1 VFRSLVAYR
10 ARLASERG
18 YRYLQV
24 DASAASRPILVRL
37 GFTELATTTP
47 FRHPGH
53 LSGPQP
59 VAPGVVRRGTKGYD
73 EGMAHPGEPATD
85 VSVRQFVA
93 DSGAV
98 TRGLRQGRT
107 YTLTLNG
114 EPLAKMIPIRRRRA
128 VPKEEVL
135 AIFATAPA
143 IDAEELRADLD
154 EAVSQELRD
163 PYEGTGL

>member
-1 VFRSLVAYR
+1 MTLP
-10 ARLASERG
+10 SE
-18 YRYLQV
+18 Q
-24 DASAASRPILVRL
+24 AN
-37 GFTELATTTP
+37 
-47 FRHPGH
+47 
-53 LSGPQP
+53 
-59 VAPGVVRRGTKGYD
+59 
-73 EGMAHPGEPATD
+73 D

-135 AIFATAPA
+135 AIFATAPVV
-143 IDAEELRADLD
+143 DADELRADLD
-154 EAVSQELRD
+154 EAVSQNLRD

>member
-1 VFRSLVAYR
+1 MVDHYTASIDV
-10 ARLASERG
+10 RLIWLQAWTEGLALSAEASDGWE
-18 YRYLQV
+18 
-24 DASAASRPILVRL
+24 SAAIS
-37 GFTELATTTP
+37 T
-47 FRHPGH
+47 
-53 LSGPQP
+53 
-59 VAPGVVRRGTKGYD
+59 VVQRGTLGYS
-73 EGMAHPGEPATD
+73 GIVAHPGERSTD

-114 EPLAKMIPIRRRRA
+114 EPLAKMIPIQRRRA

-143 IDAEELRADLD
+143 IDAGGLRADLD
-154 EAVSQELRD
+154 DSLDQEVRD
-163 PYEGTGL
+163 PFEGTGL

>member
-1 VFRSLVAYR
+1 MTLPSD
-10 ARLASERG
+10 
-18 YRYLQV
+18 Q
-24 DASAASRPILVRL
+24 
-37 GFTELATTTP
+37 
-47 FRHPGH
+47 
-53 LSGPQP
+53 
-59 VAPGVVRRGTKGYD
+59 
-73 EGMAHPGEPATD
+73 ATD

-135 AIFATAPA
+135 AIFATAPVV
-143 IDAEELRADLD
+143 DSDELRADLD
-154 EAVSQELRD
+154 EAVSQDLGD
-163 PYEGTGL
+163 PYKGTGL